1 MHQIERGIFY
11 ENAYLG
17 VTLGGLVYSHGT
29 LLIDA
34 PLRSED
40 ARSWRSAL
48 MNQRGGSNRLLISLD
63 AHPDRTLGIRTMD
76 TTILTH
82 QKTALT
88 FRNRPTIFKGQTAE
102 SGSIWESY
110 TDAIGMRWAN
120 ADITFTERISLHWG
134 GPEILLEH
142 HPGPAPG
149 AIWVIIPD
157 EQVVFV
163 GDAVVVD
170 QPPFLANA
178 DLEAWQETLALLA
191 RSYSDY
197 VIVSGRGGPTVAGA
211 VRDLADFLEDVLA
224 EMEKLAEDNAPPEE
238 VYDLVPVL
246 LKKVDYPEGMQ
257 ETYSNRLSYGL
268 YQYYLRRYQSI
279 ETEEEIEEESE
290 EE

>member
-1 MHQIERGIFY
+1 MQQIERGIFY
-11 ENAYLG
+11 ENSYLG

-82 QKTALT
+82 QKTAFT
-88 FRNRPTIFKGQTAE
+88 FRNRPTIFKGQTTE
-102 SGSIWESY
+102 SGSVWESY

-120 ADITFTERISLHWG
+120 ADITFTDRMSLHWG
-134 GPEILLEH
+134 GPEIVLEH
-142 HPGPAPG
+142 HPGPAQG
-149 AIWVIIPD
+149 AIWVIVPD
-157 EQVVFV
+157 EKVVFV

-178 DLEAWQETLALLA
+178 ELDVWLETLDLLT
-191 RSYSDY
+191 RSYGDY
-197 VIVSGRGGPTVAGA
+197 IIVSGRGGPVPAKA
-211 VRDLADFLEDVLA
+211 VPRLANFLDSVQAAL
-224 EMEKLAEDNAPPEE
+224 EKLAQKNAASEE
-238 VYDLVPVL
+238 VYRLVPKL
-246 LKKVDYPEGMQ
+246 LKKIDYPDALE
-257 ETYSNRLSYGL
+257 ETYSNRLRYGL
-268 YQYYLRRYQSI
+268 YQYYLRRYRSI
-279 ETEEEIEEESE
+279 EAEEVIDEESE